1 MMEKGK
7 TLLYPAA
14 ILLAAFAYFLLG
26 YDTERSNFP
35 QLIGLVVLIS
45 ACSYF
50 IYQKS
55 KHTNYIFWT
64 GLAFRAVLLLAIP
77 FFSQD
82 FYRFIWDGE
91 LIVNSINPYSFTP
104 NELMAN
110 TAISFP
116 NKALLFEKMGSL
128 SARYNS
134 NYPPV
139 NQFFFA
145 VAAWVG
151 TTSFFAKVLVLK
163 LLIVLADVGIFFIG
177 KKVLQHFKMDE
188 KRIAFY
194 FLNPLVIIELTGNLH
209 FEGVML
215 FFFLTGIGLLI
226 QKKIVLSASFVGLA
240 IATKLVPLML
250 LPFFIRRMSVKNNAA
265 FFATLAIMGAA
276 FFYACFGLDNISHYL
291 STIALWFN
299 NFEFNGSIYYL
310 LKEIG
315 FATSG
320 YNMIAVFGKL
330 LAALSILTILGL
342 SFFDYKRKGNNFF
355 HFLCLALTAYL
366 FFSTTVHPWYLVT
379 LIGLSVFTNFK
390 FILWWSI
397 SIFISYAAYT
407 VNGFN
412 EKGFALLVEY
422 LPIYIMA
429 FIEVKV
435 FVKKLN
441 ADALIER

>member
-1 MMEKGK
+1 MQKGK
-7 TLLYPAA
+7 IFLYPAA
-14 ILLAAFAYFLLG
+14 IIIAALAYFLLG
-26 YDTERSNFP
+26 YHTERSNFP
-35 QLIGLVVLIS
+35 QLLVLVVLSSI
-45 ACSYF
+45 CSF
-50 IYQKS
+50 LINQKS
-55 KHTNYIFWT
+55 KTTNDILWI
-64 GLAFRAVLLLAIP
+64 GLAFRAVLIFAIP

-91 LIVNSINPYSFTP
+91 LILKSINPYSFTP

-110 TAISFP
+110 TTISFP

-128 SARYNS
+128 SAKYNS

-139 NQFFFA
+139 NQIFFA
-145 VAAWVG
+145 AAAWIG
-151 TTSFFAKVLVLK
+151 ATSFFAKVLVLK
-163 LLIVLADVGIFFIG
+163 LFIVMADVGIFFVG
-177 KKVLQHFKMDE
+177 KKLLQHFKMDE

-215 FFFLTGIGLLI
+215 FFCLVGIWFLL
-226 QKKIVLSASFVGLA
+226 QKKIILSASFVGLA

-250 LPFFIRRMSVKNNAA
+250 LPFFIKKMSIKNNLT
-265 FFATLAIMGAA
+265 FFATLATMGAA
-276 FFYACFGLDNISHYL
+276 FFYACFGLNNISHYL

-299 NFEFNGSIYYL
+299 NFEFNASIYYL

-315 FATSG
+315 FAISG

-330 LAALSILTILGL
+330 LAALSIITILGL
-342 SFFDYKRKGNNFF
+342 SFLDYKRKGNNFF
-355 HFLCLALTAYL
+355 PFLCLALTAYL

-379 LIGLSVFTNFK
+379 LIGLSIFTDFK

-397 SIFISYAAYT
+397 SIFISYAAYA

-412 EKGFALLVEY
+412 EKGFALLIEYVPVYIIAFVE
-422 LPIYIMA
+422 IKA
-429 FIEVKV
+429 

-441 ADALIER
+441 ARATIER